1 MTYAGADYT
10 KVTEAKKRIPSDLT
24 LYTDETVKALEDV
37 LKDVKYDLDITQQ
50 DTVYGYADAINKA
63 IAQLKYKVADYT
75 EVDKA
80 IEKANKLNKEN
91 YEDFSKVE
99 DAIKTVVRSKNITE
113 QDEVDAMAKAIN
125 DAIAA
130 LKFQLKIK
138 YDSNGGTGTMANPAI
153 ELVKNL
159 LPKM

>member
-63 IAQLKYKVADYT
+63 INQLKYKAADYT

-80 IEKANKLNKEN
+80 IEKANKLNKDN

-138 YDSNGGTGTMANPAI
+138 YDSNGGTGTMANPTV
-153 ELVKNL
+153 ELDKEFSL
-159 LPKM
+159 